1 MSDLISRQAA
11 IDKVKEKMLTMKP
24 DDATN
29 EQKDQEPAAKEK
41 CLSVLPWIL
50 ADILLFIIPTAILCK
65 DLQKVLVI
73 AFAILGV
80 CTVYTFIACRGWED
94 D

>member
-1 MSDLISRQAA
+1 MNEKKDQ
-11 IDKVKEKMLTMKP
+11 KPTTKEKFF
-24 DDATN
+24 
-29 EQKDQEPAAKEK
+29 
-41 CLSVLPWIL
+41 SVLPWIL

-73 AFAILGV
+73 AFTILGV
-80 CTVYTFIACRGWED
+80 CAVYTFIACRGWGD